1 MILIMKMRMQKKCRV
16 VFQFE
21 VISKA
26 VFQFRTISFT
36 RIQPKKV
43 KSEYGSGFSS
53 FLFPA

>member
-1 MILIMKMRMQKKCRV
+1 MIL

-53 FLFPA
+53 FLFPAWIFFMFFLQLL